1 MYGHEFAFME
11 EDTPEPAEARALQ
24 CMRFATV
31 DAAAA
36 FIGDMSF
43 GEFAY
48 NTAFLLHSLLSA
60 EWNAD
65 EPLRALLNRT
75 TPATQ
80 EPTRDEPLFW
90 SALHTLPKDAWDCL
104 IAFVRQHLPSFA
116 VSHVVMT
123 EDRTRALDPAVR
135 PTASLVL
142 ARREHETQLRKT
154 AAIGTSR
161 ALQNILHSFTNNLTL
176 KSPSSPLSTATTPT

>member
-1 MYGHEFAFME
+1 MCDHEFESIE
-11 EDTPEPAEARALQ
+11 EDTVEPADVRALQ
-24 CMRFATV
+24 RMRVATV
-31 DAAAA
+31 DSAAA
-36 FIGDMSF
+36 FIGDTSF

-48 NTAFLLHSLLSA
+48 NMEFILHRLRSA

-142 ARREHETQLRKT
+142 ARREHETELRKT